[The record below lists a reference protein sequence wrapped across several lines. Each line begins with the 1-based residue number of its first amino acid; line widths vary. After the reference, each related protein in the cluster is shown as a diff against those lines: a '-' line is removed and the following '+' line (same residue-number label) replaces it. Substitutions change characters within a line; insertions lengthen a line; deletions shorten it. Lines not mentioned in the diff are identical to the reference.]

1 MDKNPMS
8 LDVSMLEDIDT
19 TIVNTIQILPKI
31 AQVLLDVI
39 PIRQFGIALSCSST
53 VQDQG
58 AHSPA
63 LAAVI
68 GLAGLMDVGDAI
80 PPLLGGCDSRW

>member
-1 MDKNPMS
+1 MDQNPMS

-31 AQVLLDVI
+31 AQLLLDVI

-58 AHSPA
+58 AHTPA
-63 LAAVI
+63 LAVI

-80 PPLLGGCDSRW
+80 PPLFWGM